1 MPAWPL
7 ARPSAQRLH
16 LHTGRLPAEPEQ
28 LELTGNRALLGHALI
43 NLLENALK
51 YSAPQPVA
59 ISLEYA
65 SGGVQLR
72 IRDEG
77 IGIAEADLPQV
88 FQPFFR
94 AANARLVPGHGVGLP
109 LARKIIEQHGG
120 ELELSSQLGHGTTV
134 LVRLPTA

>member
-1 MPAWPL
+1 PP
-7 ARPSAQRLH
+7 AQRPRLQ

-28 LELTGNRALLGHALI
+28 LELTGNRALLSRALI

-51 YSAPQPVA
+51 YSEPRPVA
-59 ISLEYA
+59 IRLEYEP
-65 SGGVQLR
+65 GGVRLQ
-72 IRDEG
+72 IQDQG
-77 IGIAEADLPQV
+77 IGIAEGDLPQV

-94 AANARLVPGHGVGLP
+94 AGNARPLLGHGVGLQ

-120 ELELSSQLGHGTTV
+120 TLELTSALGHGTTV

>member
-1 MPAWPL
+1 
-7 ARPSAQRLH
+7 
-16 LHTGRLPAEPEQ
+16 
-28 LELTGNRALLGHALI
+28 
-43 NLLENALK
+43 
-51 YSAPQPVA
+51 VA